1 MKRIAFLAAVGTMV
15 LASVACGDDDAGTG
29 GSGASGGG
37 TATGTGGSTTSTG
50 GGGTGGTGGSG
61 GGTTEPI
68 ALEIDFA
75 AQVNGAAFQC
85 GTVYDGVGMGN
96 TSGQLTDFRLYVH
109 DLEILTAEGAVPLEL
124 EQDGVWQLESLALL
138 DFEDKAGAC
147 ANGTTELN
155 TSVRGEVPAGT
166 VPVGLRFKLG
176 VPFELNHADAATAP
190 SPLNL
195 TALFWNWQGGYKF
208 LRADFMA
215 SGAMMPFNLHLGS
228 TGCDGD
234 PSTGGVTTCD
244 RPNVT
249 TITLDSFDP
258 TSDTVVVDYG
268 AVIATS
274 DLGVPDAGGAPGC
287 MSGMT
292 DPECPAVFQ
301 NLGIDMMTGTL
312 DPSLQTLFTSN

>member
-1 MKRIAFLAAVGTMV
+1 
-15 LASVACGDDDAGTG
+15 
-29 GSGASGGG
+29 
-37 TATGTGGSTTSTG
+37 
-50 GGGTGGTGGSG
+50 
-61 GGTTEPI
+61 
-68 ALEIDFA
+68 
-75 AQVNGAAFQC
+75 
-85 GTVYDGVGMGN
+85 
-96 TSGQLTDFRLYVH
+96 
-109 DLEILTAEGAVPLEL
+109 
-124 EQDGVWQLESLALL
+124 
-138 DFEDKAGAC
+138 
-147 ANGTTELN
+147 
-155 TSVRGEVPAGT
+155 
-166 VPVGLRFKLG
+166 
-176 VPFELNHADAATAP
+176 
-190 SPLNL
+190 
-195 TALFWNWQGGYKF
+195 FWNWQGGYKF